1 MKKLFT
7 FLACLLVSHT
17 QAQISFQYSQQP
29 TVTINGRALLNPWVG
44 GLNTTQYATLRLN
57 NDSRDD
63 LVVFDRI
70 SSKVSTFVAI
80 DNPSGSGMAWQYAPA
95 YELIFPEVYNWILL
109 VDYDGD
115 GRKDLFTHG
124 SGSIRLFR
132 NELQNG
138 QATFRSVVDPII
150 TEGFSS
156 RLPVYANS
164 NDIPAILDFD
174 DDGDVDILAFDPTGN
189 QIAYNQNLS
198 VERTGQK
205 GLDFKRVGSTCWG
218 HFHKEFCNDFTFGIQ
233 CETGANL
240 VDPKPSTP
248 NARPLHSGNTITIID
263 TDGDGKKDILF
274 GFVTCPNVARLKNGG
289 TNDVNANFVSF
300 DSLYP
305 AQNPVLFPEFPAT
318 SWEDVDGDGK
328 KDLLASPNVSDVSN
342 QTFDFTKSGWY
353 YKNVGTNEKP
363 DFQLVQKDFLQNDM
377 IDIGTNTAPA
387 LADLD
392 GDGDV
397 DMLVGHMGVMTSSG
411 FRASLYYYENRGTT
425 QNPAFALI
433 TTDYLNLQSLG
444 LTSLVPSF
452 ADVDNNGS
460 LDLLLKGTGA
470 GQKLTLRVFVNAAAR
485 GAAVQYDLAKATTWT
500 LPTEIYAGN
509 LITFADIDLDGKV
522 DLLVSVDNFG
532 SVSYYRNTGSATSP
546 TFQLQ
551 TQAFAGFSIGTASIG
566 PRSLVVADLNGDQ
579 KRELISATSNGQVRI
594 YQLPAQPTQTAVLLD
609 SLKGLPGEN
618 LMASVG
624 DLDGDQLPDLM
635 LGTIAGGL
643 RYLKNTSQKVIVTGT
658 TDEVTGPWAYP
669 NPTDRF
675 LTVRPAYAGRVEL
688 LSLSGQVIL
697 PEQAVP
703 ATVETTLD
711 LGNLADGTYLLKLTG
726 DNRPVLVQK
735 VVVWK

>member
-7 FLACLLVSHT
+7 FFACLLAGSI

-29 TVTINGRALLNPWVG
+29 TVTVNGRALLNPWAG
-44 GLNTTQYATLRLN
+44 GFNATQYATTRLN

-70 SSKVSTFVAI
+70 SSKITTFIAI
-80 DNPSGSGMAWQYAPA
+80 DNPSGSGMAWQYAPE
-95 YELIFPEVYNWILL
+95 YELLFPEVYNWIIL

-138 QATFRSVVDPII
+138 QTSFRSVADPLI

-164 NDIPAILDFD
+164 ADIPAILDFD
-174 DDGDVDILAFDPTGN
+174 DDGDIDILAFDPTGN
-189 QIAYNQNLS
+189 QIAYNQNMS
-198 VERTGQK
+198 IERVGQK
-205 GLDFKRVGSTCWG
+205 GLDFKRVGGTCWG
-218 HFHKEFCNDFTFGIQ
+218 HFHKEFCNDFTFGVQ
-233 CETGANL
+233 CETGTSL
-240 VDPKPSTP
+240 VDPKLSTP
-248 NARPLHSGNTITIID
+248 NARPLHSGNTITVID
-263 TDGDGKKDILF
+263 TDGDGKKDLLF
-274 GFVTCPNVARLKNGG
+274 GFVTCANIARLKNGG

-305 AQNPVLFPEFPAT
+305 AQNPILFPEFPST

-328 KDLLASPNVSDVSN
+328 KDLLASPNVSDASN
-342 QTFDFTKSGWY
+342 QAFDFTKSGWY

-363 DFQLVQKDFLQNDM
+363 DFQLIQKDFLQNDM
-377 IDIGTNTAPA
+377 IDLGTNTAPA

-392 GDGDV
+392 GDGDM
-397 DMLVGHMGVMTSSG
+397 DMLVGHMGVQTSGG

-444 LTSLVPSF
+444 LTSLVPAF

-460 LDLLLKGTGA
+460 LDLLLKGTG
-470 GQKLTLRVFVNAAAR
+470 GTDKLTLRVFINGAAR
-485 GAAVQYDLAKATTWT
+485 GAAVQYDLSKAITWS
-500 LPTEIYAGN
+500 LPKEILTGN

-522 DLLVSVDNFG
+522 DMLVSTDNYG
-532 SVSYYRNTGSATSP
+532 SVSYYRNTGSPSSP

-551 TQAFAGFSIGTASIG
+551 TQAFAGFSIGTAYLG
-566 PRSLVVADLNGDQ
+566 LRSLVVADLNGDQ
-579 KRELISATSNGQVRI
+579 KRELISATGNGQVRVC
-594 YQLPAQPTQTAVLLD
+594 QLPDQPAQKAVLLD
-609 SLKGLPGEN
+609 SLKGVPGES
-618 LMASVG
+618 LIASVG

-635 LGTIAGGL
+635 LGNVGGGL

-658 TDEVTGPWAYP
+658 TEEAASPWAYP

-675 LTVRPAYAGRVEL
+675 LTVRPTYAGRVEL
-688 LSLSGQVIL
+688 LSLSGQIIVS
-697 PEQAVP
+697 EQSVP
-703 ATVETTLD
+703 ANVETTLD

-726 DNRPVLVQK
+726 DNRPTVVQK

>member
-7 FLACLLVSHT
+7 FFACLLAGSI
-17 QAQISFQYSQQP
+17 QAQISFQYNQQP
-29 TVTINGRALLNPWVG
+29 TVTVNGRALLNPWAG
-44 GLNTTQYATLRLN
+44 GFNATQYATTRLN
-57 NDSRDD
+57 SDNRDD

-70 SSKVSTFVAI
+70 SSKITTFIAI
-80 DNPSGSGMAWQYAPA
+80 DNPSGSGMAWQYAPE
-95 YELIFPEVYNWILL
+95 YELLFPEVYNWIIL

-138 QATFRSVVDPII
+138 QTSFRSVADPLI

-164 NDIPAILDFD
+164 ADIPAILDFD

-189 QIAYNQNLS
+189 QIAYNQNMS
-198 VERTGQK
+198 IERAGQK
-205 GLDFKRVGSTCWG
+205 GLDFKRVGGTCWG
-218 HFHKEFCNDFTFGIQ
+218 HFHKEFCNDFTFGVQ
-233 CETGANL
+233 CETGVGL
-240 VDPKPSTP
+240 VDPKPSIP
-248 NARPLHSGNTITIID
+248 NARPLHSGNTITVID
-263 TDGDGKKDILF
+263 TDGDGKKDMLF
-274 GFVTCPNVARLKNGG
+274 GFVTCANIARLKNGG

-305 AQNPVLFPEFPAT
+305 AQNPILFPEFPST

-342 QTFDFTKSGWY
+342 QAFDFTKSGWY

-363 DFQLVQKDFLQNDM
+363 NFQLAQKDFLQNDM
-377 IDIGTNTAPA
+377 IDLGTNTAPA

-392 GDGDV
+392 GDGDM
-397 DMLVGHMGVMTSSG
+397 DMLVGHMGVQTSSG

-444 LTSLVPSF
+444 LTSLVPDF

-460 LDLLLKGTGA
+460 LDLLLKGTG
-470 GQKLTLRVFVNAAAR
+470 GTDKLILRVFLNGAAR
-485 GAAVQYDLAKATTWT
+485 GAAVQYDLSKANTWS
-500 LPTEIYAGN
+500 LPKEILAGN

-522 DLLVSVDNFG
+522 DMLVSTDNYG
-532 SVSYYRNTGSATSP
+532 SVSYYRNTGSASSP
-546 TFQLQ
+546 AFQLQ
-551 TQAFAGFSIGTASIG
+551 TQAFAGFSIGTAYLG
-566 PRSLVVADLNGDQ
+566 LRSLVVADLNGDQ
-579 KRELISATSNGQVRI
+579 KRELISATGNGQVRV
-594 YQLPAQPTQTAVLLD
+594 YQLPDQPAQKAVLLD
-609 SLKGLPGEN
+609 SLKGVPGES
-618 LMASVG
+618 LIASVG

-635 LGTIAGGL
+635 LGNVGGGL

-658 TDEVTGPWAYP
+658 PEEATSPWAYP

-675 LTVRPAYAGRVEL
+675 LTVRPTYAGRVEL
-688 LSLSGQVIL
+688 LSLSGQVIVS
-697 PEQAVP
+697 EQSVP
-703 ATVETTLD
+703 ANVETTLD
-711 LGNLADGTYLLKLTG
+711 LGSLADGTYLLKLTG
-726 DNRPVLVQK
+726 DNRPTLVQK